1 MRLVTRSSYSS
12 VTGILTTLDA
22 WGEANQGGS
31 SAGGAQQLSVLH
43 ELAASE
49 MCPMRA
55 LEYAASLDW
64 ASAKPSL
71 GAIDPARIAHFQ
83 TFVQRV
89 KVRQPQ
95 QLCVCEGLQ

>member
-1 MRLVTRSSYSS
+1 MWACWLKHPMKLWML
-12 VTGILTTLDA
+12 TGILTTLHA
-22 WGEANQGGS
+22 WEEANQGGS
-31 SAGGAQQLSVLH
+31 SASGLQQLSVLH

-71 GAIDPARIAHFQ
+71 GAIDPARVKHFQ
-83 TFVQRV
+83 TFVQQV
-89 KVRQPQ
+89 KVPQ
-95 QLCVCEGLQ
+95 LQRLRWLP